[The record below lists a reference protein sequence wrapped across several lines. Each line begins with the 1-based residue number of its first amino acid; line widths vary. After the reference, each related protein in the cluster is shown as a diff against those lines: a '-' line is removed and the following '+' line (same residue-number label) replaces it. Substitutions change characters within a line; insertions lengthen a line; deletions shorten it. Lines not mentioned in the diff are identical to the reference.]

1 MYAMGYQIQ
10 RVAISGSNGPRAS
23 LFAPATK
30 EIFGLGGMMGR
41 HPVLA
46 SYSLGQTAQ
55 DYYNDAK
62 KELAR
67 FESIAARV
75 ARIANQTERN
85 RLIDVYGLTEPTNKD
100 KATYMHNALA
110 SDVASAE
117 KYSPIAYEEGFPSHG
132 PSRGRVRKL
141 KNFDDDFDSE
151 VTNAERT
158 YGILPEPV
166 VIERVVTAPG
176 AAAATPSALPYVL
189 VGGGI
194 VAALAIS
201 GII

>member
-1 MYAMGYQIQ
+1 MYAMGYQIRQ
-10 RVAISGSNGPRAS
+10 VAISGSNGPRAS

-30 EIFGLGGMMGR
+30 EIFGLGGVMGR
-41 HPVLA
+41 HPALA
-46 SYSLGQTAQ
+46 AYSLGQTAQ
-55 DYYNDAK
+55 DYYTNAK
-62 KELAR
+62 QELAR

-85 RLIDVYGLTEPTNKD
+85 RLIDVFGLTEPTNKD
-100 KATYMHNALA
+100 KAQYMHNALA
-110 SDVASAE
+110 SDVANAE
-117 KYSPIAYEEGFPSHG
+117 KFSPIAYEEGFPTHG
-132 PSRGRVRKL
+132 PARGRVRKL
-141 KNFDDDFDSE
+141 KNFDDDFNSQVSD
-151 VTNAERT
+151 AEKT

-176 AAAATPSALPYVL
+176 AAGATPSALPYVL

-194 VAALAIS
+194 VAALAIT